1 MLEDLRIKH
10 QNNQKVFNE
19 LSYCSIRLYP
29 EEKACIVCNKK
40 AKMLKTSKKD
50 CYSFRFGKFRLIE
63 GLFFCQDH
71 KYLPENSSQILKYHS
86 PLAIEIV
93 DRGYRISIDLVVK
106 VGLLR
111 YRDNRQLEEIQ
122 SFLKCSSARIDL
134 PISTTGL
141 VAKRFLEYCKL
152 LHEKYEFKIKNDINS
167 NGGYVAHFDGTTE
180 KMSGVINFVVMDSLT
195 EHILISEMIES
206 ENSGSVTQI
215 LRKIKFRYGNPLIT
229 ISDLKPGFLS
239 ASKDSFDNKVPHKF
253 CDFHFL
259 KIFKNVFNQDHSF
272 IKKRLC
278 STWKITSKLQK
289 QLKSLNKPTDKRKI
303 FKNLKDIEKYW
314 QKANNVSE
322 TYRLVLQWIL
332 KFKQASS
339 GKGLPF
345 DLPYLELYERLI
357 KGKKFIDTM
366 DTKTD
371 ISIEKHRRDF
381 DILIEKID
389 YTQEWSPQF
398 KKSVSLLKFARKWFT
413 KLRGVLL
420 LGSLQDDQ
428 DPLAPLSKR
437 YQLTEEEAKA
447 IPQNINKFLKE
458 IEAAISL
465 CKSPDKMKI
474 LINFRDKTKKYQN
487 NLKIPLIAVF
497 VNGIVKTIIP
507 SRTNNCLES
516 FFRLIKALLRR
527 NTGRSALTKEFSS
540 VGALLPYYISMKNH
554 KTFKSIFES
563 EDRLIEEFAAI
574 NKDKLN
580 IQDNVVNLGREL
592 SDNDKISE
600 ENLAA
605 TG

>member
-1 MLEDLRIKH
+1 MEDLRIKY
-10 QNNQKVFNE
+10 QNNEKVFNE
-19 LSYCSIRLYP
+19 LSYCTIRLYP
-29 EEKACIVCNKK
+29 EKESCIICNEKTKL
-40 AKMLKTSKKD
+40 LKTSSKD

-63 GLFFCQDH
+63 GFFFCQDH
-71 KYLPENSSQILKYHS
+71 KYMSQNSGQILKYYS
-86 PLAIEIV
+86 QLAIEIV
-93 DRGYRISIDLVVK
+93 DRGYRITIDLVVK

-122 SFLKCSSARIDL
+122 SFLKCSSAKTDL
-134 PISTTGL
+134 PISTIGL

-206 ENSGSVTQI
+206 ENHVNVTQI
-215 LRKIKFRYGNPLIT
+215 LGKIKSRYGNPLIT
-229 ISDLKPGFLS
+229 ISDLKAGFLS
-239 ASKDSFDNKVPHKF
+239 ASKDSFDNKAPHKF

-259 KIFKNVFNQDHSF
+259 KTFKDVFKQYHSF

-278 STWKITSKLQK
+278 STWKVTTKLQK
-289 QLKSLNKPTDKRKI
+289 QLKSINKPTDKKI
-303 FKNLKDIEKYW
+303 IYKTLKDIEKYW
-314 QKANNVSE
+314 QQTNNVSE

-332 KFKQASS
+332 EFKQASS

-357 KGKKFIDTM
+357 KGKKFIDTL
-366 DTKTD
+366 DIKTD
-371 ISIEKHRRDF
+371 ISIEKHRQNF
-381 DILIEKID
+381 DILIERMD
-389 YTQEWSPQF
+389 YSQEWNPQF
-398 KKSVSLLKFARKWFT
+398 KKSVRMLKFARKWFT

-420 LGSLQDDQ
+420 LGSLQDKQ
-428 DPLAPLSKR
+428 DPLAPLSKK

-447 IPQNINKFLKE
+447 IPQNINKFLE
-458 IEAAISL
+458 EVEAAIPL
-465 CKSPDKMKI
+465 CKNPEQVEI
-474 LINFRDKTKKYQN
+474 LIKFRNQTKKYQN
-487 NLKIPLIAVF
+487 NLKIPLIAVL
-497 VNGIVKTIIP
+497 VAGVVKTIIP

-554 KTFKSIFES
+554 KRFKSIFEN
-563 EDRLIEEFAAI
+563 EDKLIEEFAAI
-574 NKDKLN
+574 NKNKWK
-580 IQDNVVNLGREL
+580 IKDNVVVFGREFCDNDEIFDENLGAR
-592 SDNDKISE
+592 
-600 ENLAA
+600 
-605 TG
+605 G

>member
-1 MLEDLRIKH
+1 MEDLRIKY
-10 QNNQKVFNE
+10 QNNEKVFNE

-29 EEKACIVCNKK
+29 EEESCIICNKK
-40 AKMLKTSKKD
+40 TKLLKTSSKD

-63 GLFFCQDH
+63 GFFFCQNH
-71 KYLPENSSQILKYHS
+71 KYISENSGQILKYYS
-86 PLAIEIV
+86 QLAIEIV
-93 DRGYRISIDLVVK
+93 DRGYRITIDLVVK

-134 PISTTGL
+134 PISTIGL

-206 ENSGSVTQI
+206 ENYSNVTQI
-215 LRKIKFRYGNPLIT
+215 LRQIKFRYGNPLTT

-239 ASKDSFDNKVPHKF
+239 ASQDSFDNKVSHKF

-259 KIFKNVFNQDHSF
+259 KTFKNIFNQDHSF

-289 QLKSLNKPTDKRKI
+289 QLKSINKPTGKRKI
-303 FKNLKDIEKYW
+303 YKNFKDIEKHW
-314 QKANNVSE
+314 QETNNVSE

-332 KFKQASS
+332 GFKQASS

-345 DLPYLELYERLI
+345 DVPYLELYERLI
-357 KGKKFIDTM
+357 KGKKFIDTIG
-366 DTKTD
+366 TKTD
-371 ISIEKHRRDF
+371 ISIEKHSRNF
-381 DILIEKID
+381 DILIERMD
-389 YTQEWSPQF
+389 YSQEWNPQF
-398 KKSVSLLKFARKWFT
+398 QKLVRMLKFARKWFT

-420 LGSLQDDQ
+420 LGSLQDKQ

-437 YQLTEEEAKA
+437 YKLTEEEAKA
-447 IPQNINKFLKE
+447 IPQNINKYLEE

-465 CKSPDKMKI
+465 CKNSDKVNI
-474 LINFRDKTKKYQN
+474 LIKFRDQTKKYQN
-487 NLKIPLIAVF
+487 NLKIPLITVLVAGV
-497 VNGIVKTIIP
+497 VKTIIP

-563 EDRLIEEFAAI
+563 EDRLIEEFATI
-574 NKDKLN
+574 NKDKWN
-580 IQDNVVNLGREL
+580 IQDNVVNLGREC
-592 SDNDKISE
+592 SDNDKVFGDI
-600 ENLAA
+600 LAA
-605 TG
+605 IG

>member
-1 MLEDLRIKH
+1 
-10 QNNQKVFNE
+10 
-19 LSYCSIRLYP
+19 
-29 EEKACIVCNKK
+29 
-40 AKMLKTSKKD
+40 
-50 CYSFRFGKFRLIE
+50 
-63 GLFFCQDH
+63 
-71 KYLPENSSQILKYHS
+71 LKYYS
-86 PLAIEIV
+86 QLAIEIV
-93 DRGYRISIDLVVK
+93 DRGYRITIDLVVK

-134 PISTTGL
+134 PISTIGL
-141 VAKRFLEYCKL
+141 VAKRFLEYCKW
-152 LHEKYEFKIKNDINS
+152 LHDKYEFKIKNDINS

-206 ENSGSVTQI
+206 ENSGNVTQI
-215 LRKIKFRYGNPLIT
+215 LRKIKFRYGNPLTT

-239 ASKDSFDNKVPHKF
+239 ASKDSFENKVPHKF

-259 KIFKNVFNQDHSF
+259 KTFKNVFNQDHSF

-289 QLKSLNKPTDKRKI
+289 QLKSINKPTSKRKKY
-303 FKNLKDIEKYW
+303 KNLKDIEKYW
-314 QKANNVSE
+314 QETNNVSE

-332 KFKQASS
+332 GFKQASS
-339 GKGLPF
+339 GRGLPF
-345 DLPYLELYERLI
+345 DVPYLELYERLI
-357 KGKKFIDTM
+357 KGKKFIDTIGA
-366 DTKTD
+366 KID
-371 ISIEKHRRDF
+371 ISIEKHRRNF
-381 DILIEKID
+381 DILIERMD
-389 YTQEWSPQF
+389 YSQEWNPQF
-398 KKSVSLLKFARKWFT
+398 KKSVRMLKFARKWFT
-413 KLRGVLL
+413 KLRAVLL
-420 LGSLQDDQ
+420 LGSLQDKQ

-437 YQLTEEEAKA
+437 YQLTEEEAKT
-447 IPQNINKFLKE
+447 IPQNINKYLEE

-465 CKSPDKMKI
+465 CKNPDKIKI
-474 LINFRDKTKKYQN
+474 LIKCRDQTKKYQN
-487 NLKIPLIAVF
+487 NLTIPLIAVL
-497 VNGIVKTIIP
+497 VAGVVKTIIP

-563 EDRLIEEFAAI
+563 EDKLIEEFGII
-574 NKDKLN
+574 NKDKWN
-580 IQDNVVNLGREL
+580 IQNNVVNFGREV
-592 SDNDKISE
+592 SDNDEISD

>member
-1 MLEDLRIKH
+1 MEDLRIKYQH
-10 QNNQKVFNE
+10 NEKVFNE

-29 EEKACIVCNKK
+29 EEESCIICNEKTK
-40 AKMLKTSKKD
+40 LLKTSSKD

-63 GLFFCQDH
+63 GFFFCQDH
-71 KYLPENSSQILKYHS
+71 KYISENSRRILKYYS
-86 PLAIEIV
+86 QLAIEIV
-93 DRGYRISIDLVVK
+93 DRGYRITIDLVVK

-134 PISTTGL
+134 PISTIGL
-141 VAKRFLEYCKL
+141 VAKRFLEYCKW

-180 KMSGVINFVVMDSLT
+180 KMSGVINFVVMDSFT

-206 ENSGSVTQI
+206 ENSGNVTQI
-215 LRKIKFRYGNPLIT
+215 LRKVKFRYGNPLTT

-239 ASKDSFDNKVPHKF
+239 ASKDSFENKVPHKF

-259 KIFKNVFNQDHSF
+259 KTFKNVFNQDHSF

-289 QLKSLNKPTDKRKI
+289 QLKSINKPTGKRKKI
-303 FKNLKDIEKYW
+303 YKNLKDIEKYW
-314 QKANNVSE
+314 QETNNVSE

-332 KFKQASS
+332 GFKQASS

-345 DLPYLELYERLI
+345 DVPYLELYERLI
-357 KGKKFIDTM
+357 KGKKFIDTIG
-366 DTKTD
+366 TKID
-371 ISIEKHRRDF
+371 ISIEKHRRNF
-381 DILIEKID
+381 DILIERMD
-389 YTQEWSPQF
+389 YSHEWNPQF
-398 KKSVSLLKFARKWFT
+398 RKSVRMLKFARKWFT

-420 LGSLQDDQ
+420 LGSLQDKQ

-447 IPQNINKFLKE
+447 IPKNINKYLEE

-465 CKSPDKMKI
+465 CKNPDKIKI
-474 LINFRDKTKKYQN
+474 LIKFRDQTKKYQN
-487 NLKIPLIAVF
+487 NLTIPLIAVL
-497 VNGIVKTIIP
+497 VAGVVKTIIP

-563 EDRLIEEFAAI
+563 EDRLIEEFAKI
-574 NKDKLN
+574 NKDKWN
-580 IQDNVVNLGREL
+580 RQDNVV
-592 SDNDKISE
+592 SVHP
-600 ENLAA
+600 AF
-605 TG
+605 